1 MDLVRGDTIT
11 KTIIENGTEDD
22 LGTEFS
28 LGNAGAL
35 GGLVLV
41 TRGAAGAAVAGTIKL
56 RNDFH
61 FGGTVVSSDPA
72 VIDITQDVS
81 SRPFRIR
88 CAFQ

>member
-11 KTIIENGTEDD
+11 KTIIEDGTEDD
-22 LGTEFS
+22 FGTEFS
-28 LGNAGAL
+28 LGNAGDL

-41 TRGAAGAAVAGTIKL
+41 TRGAAGAAVAGTVKL

-61 FGGTVVSSDPA
+61 FGGTVVSSEAA
-72 VIDITQDVS
+72 VIDITQNES